1 METRVT
7 TDGQVALPESLRMR
21 LGIRAGDTLYATVEQ
36 QNGGQRIVLTPQQPE
51 KKYELKLITDP
62 LTGWPVLSAG
72 PNAPI
77 MTSEDVAELLVD
89 FP

>member
-1 METRVT
+1 MQMLVT
-7 TDGQVALPESLRMR
+7 TDGQIALPEALLTR
-21 LGIRAGDTLYATVEQ
+21 LGIRAGDTLKATVVSE
-36 QNGGQRIVLTPQQPE
+36 NGDQRLILTPERPQE
-51 KKYELKLITDP
+51 EYELKIVTDP

>member
-1 METRVT
+1 MNMRVT
-7 TDGQVALPESLRMR
+7 SDGQIALPESLLTR
-21 LGIRAGDTLYATVEQ
+21 LGIRAGDTLRATVELE
-36 QNGGQRIVLTPQQPE
+36 NGGKRIVLTPQLPQE
-51 KKYELKLITDP
+51 KYELELITDP
-62 LTGWPVLSAG
+62 ITGWPVLSAG

>member
-1 METRVT
+1 MNMRVT
-7 TDGQVALPESLRMR
+7 GDGQIALPEALLTR
-21 LGIRAGDTLYATVEQ
+21 LGIRAGDTLKATVVSEH
-36 QNGGQRIVLTPQQPE
+36 GGPRILLTPQQPQE
-51 KKYELKLITDP
+51 KYELKIITDP

>member
-1 METRVT
+1 MQMLVT
-7 TDGQVALPESLRMR
+7 TDGQIALPEALLTR
-21 LGIRAGDTLYATVEQ
+21 LGIRAGDTLKATIVSE
-36 QNGGQRIVLTPQQPE
+36 NGGQRIMLTPERPQE
-51 KKYELKLITDP
+51 EYELKIVTDP

>member
-1 METRVT
+1 MQMRVT
-7 TDGQVALPESLRMR
+7 EDGQVSLPESLRIR
-21 LGIRAGDTLYATVEQ
+21 LGIRVGDTLDAKLELQ
-36 QNGGQRIVLTPQQPE
+36 DGNERIVLTPQQPQE
-51 KKYELKLITDP
+51 RYELKIVTDP
-62 LTGWPVLSAG
+62 LTGWPVLSGG

>member
-1 METRVT
+1 MQMLVT
-7 TDGQVALPESLRMR
+7 TDGQIALPEALLTR
-21 LGIRAGDTLYATVEQ
+21 LGIRAGDTLKATVVSE
-36 QNGGQRIVLTPQQPE
+36 NGGQRIMLTPERPQE
-51 KKYELKLITDP
+51 EYELKIVTDP